1 MDHCQEREVS
11 MEEERVFDQKMTRRD
26 FIKKSARTGVGVGI
40 GASMLGT
47 LLVGAGNKEAGGEAE
62 LIPMTFITPRGT
74 LEVMDDY
81 NLWVPIEMGY
91 FEELGLDVTME
102 PGPLDAFACTKFVDQ
117 NQADVGYPSP
127 GVLTSSIDTGM
138 QVVLGY
144 EMMIGSVWIIAVRA
158 DSPMKSPKE
167 LGGKTISLGD
177 VGWRVIVDP
186 LLVELGID
194 PSSVEYVS
202 GGAQWGQMVAQGKAD
217 AALCWLALDVQ
228 WNAVGLQLKYFR
240 GTDFSVLPSNGYA
253 VRKAD
258 LKDAKKKDALV
269 RFMRGAS
276 MGLHFGRYN
285 PQGAAQIVYD
295 RFPAVREQ
303 MTPEIALESMRQLA
317 YAYVEGERRG
327 LGYGAFV
334 DDGWDKYLKIIA
346 DLGQTSRR
354 LSVGETITHDLIAGA
369 NEFDH
374 KRVEEDA
381 KAFKLNDTWKGV
393 KAQGP
398 FF

>member
-1 MDHCQEREVS
+1 
-11 MEEERVFDQKMTRRD
+11 MEEERVFDQKMTRRN

-228 WNAVGLQLKYFR
+228 WNAVGLKLKYFR